1 MTNPQSGFVGG
12 ALDLSQ
18 VKAQAEAREAAKNQ
32 SASATPTGGIAPF
45 FDVTD
50 ANFENEVVRRSTQVP
65 VIAII
70 GTQRSPASEQLK
82 ADFKELADAAGLKFI
97 AGYIDADTFPQIAQV
112 FGVQQLPTVVAIG
125 AGQPLTNFEG
135 GQPKEALQQWVDALV
150 EQIGPKL
157 KGLDQADMP
166 DQVEEETPAEDPRLA
181 EAESKL
187 NQSDF
192 DGAMAV
198 YDSILAEDPSNTNIK
213 QARNT
218 TMLLKRLDP
227 ANRTTDPM
235 EAAQQAPENIDKQF
249 DAADAEIVAGN
260 PEAAFDRLI
269 ALVAG
274 NVAGEKAKVRDR
286 LLELFALFDAA
297 DPGVL
302 AARTK
307 LASSLY

>member
-1 MTNPQSGFVGG
+1 MTNPNSGYVGG
-12 ALDLSQ
+12 ALDLSK

-32 SASATPTGGIAPF
+32 ASAPGQVGGIAPF
-45 FDVTD
+45 FEVTD

-65 VIAII
+65 VIAVI
-70 GTQRSPASEQLK
+70 GTSRSQASEQLK
-82 ADFKELADAAGLKFI
+82 TDFQELAAQGGLKFI
-97 AGYIDADTFPQIAQV
+97 VGYIDADTFPQIAQV

-157 KGLDQADMP
+157 KGLDAEDMP
-166 DQVEEETPAEDPRLA
+166 TEEAAEEVEDPRLSDA
-181 EAESKL
+181 EAKL
-187 NQSDF
+187 NAGDF

-198 YDSILAEDPSNTNIK
+198 YDQILADDPNNADIK

-227 ANRTTDPM
+227 ANRTEDPIA
-235 EAAQQAPENIDKQF
+235 AAQQAPEDIEKQF
-249 DAADAEIVAGN
+249 AAADAEIVAGS
-260 PEAAFDRLI
+260 PDSAFDRLI
-269 ALVAG
+269 ALIAG
-274 NVAGEKAKVRDR
+274 NVAGEKEKVRDR
-286 LLELFALFDAA
+286 LLELFQLFDAG
-297 DPGVL
+297 DPRVL
-302 AARTK
+302 TARTK

>member
-1 MTNPQSGFVGG
+1 
-12 ALDLSQ
+12 
-18 VKAQAEAREAAKNQ
+18 
-32 SASATPTGGIAPF
+32 
-45 FDVTD
+45 
-50 ANFENEVVRRSTQVP
+50 
-65 VIAII
+65 
-70 GTQRSPASEQLK
+70 
-82 ADFKELADAAGLKFI
+82 
-97 AGYIDADTFPQIAQV
+97 
-112 FGVQQLPTVVAIG
+112 
-125 AGQPLTNFEG
+125 
-135 GQPKEALQQWVDALV
+135 KEALQQWVDALV

-198 YDSILAEDPSNTNIK
+198 YDSILAEDPSNTDIK

-297 DPGVL
+297 DPRVL

>member
-1 MTNPQSGFVGG
+1 MTNPNSGYVGG

-18 VKAQAEAREAAKNQ
+18 VKAQAEAREAAQNQ
-32 SASATPTGGIAPF
+32 ASTAGSTGGIAPF

-70 GTQRSPASEQLK
+70 GTQRSPHSEQLK
-82 ADFKELADAAGLKFI
+82 TDFKELAEAGGLKFI
-97 AGYIDADTFPQIAQV
+97 VGYIDADTFPQIAQV

-157 KGLDQADMP
+157 KGLDQAEMP
-166 DQVEEETPAEDPRLA
+166 DKVVEEAPEDPRLA
-181 EAESKL
+181 EAEAKL

-198 YDSILAEDPSNTNIK
+198 YDSILADDPANAEIK

-227 ANRTTDPM
+227 ANRTTDPIAAAEQTPDDI
-235 EAAQQAPENIDKQF
+235 EAQF
-249 DAADAEIVAGN
+249 AAADAEIVAGN
-260 PEAAFDRLI
+260 PEGAFDRLI
-269 ALVAG
+269 ALIAG
-274 NVAGEKAKVRDR
+274 NVAGEKDKVRDR
-286 LLELFALFDAA
+286 LLELFALFDAT
-297 DPGVL
+297 DPRVL
-302 AARTK
+302 TARTK

>member
-32 SASATPTGGIAPF
+32 TQTQGQGGGIAPF
-45 FDVTD
+45 FEVTD
-50 ANFENEVVRRSTQVP
+50 ANFENDVVRRSTQVP

-70 GTQRSPASEQLK
+70 GTQRSPASEQLR
-82 ADFKELADAAGLKFI
+82 ADFQELAQSGGLKFLV
-97 AGYIDADTFPQIAQV
+97 GYIDADTFPQIAQV

-135 GQPKEALQQWVDALV
+135 AQPKEALQQWVDALV

-157 KGLDQADMP
+157 KGLEAQDMP
-166 DQVEEETPAEDPRLA
+166 QEEEPQPAEDPRLA
-181 EAESKL
+181 EAESML
-187 NQSDF
+187 NSGDF
-192 DGAMAV
+192 DGALGV
-198 YDSILAEDPSNTNIK
+198 CDSILAQEPDNADIK

-227 ANRTTDPM
+227 ANRTTDPI
-235 EAAQQAPENIDKQF
+235 ADAQQAPEDIDKQF
-249 DAADAEIVAGN
+249 AAADAEIVAGN

-269 ALVAG
+269 ALIAG
-274 NVAGEKAKVRDR
+274 NVGGEKTKVRDR

-297 DPGVL
+297 DSRVL
-302 AARTK
+302 TARTK

>member
-18 VKAQAEAREAAKNQ
+18 VKAQAEAREAAENQ
-32 SASATPTGGIAPF
+32 AQSQGQGGGIAPF
-45 FDVTD
+45 FEVTD
-50 ANFENEVVRRSTQVP
+50 ANFENDVVRRSTQVP

-70 GTQRSPASEQLK
+70 GTQRSPASEQLR
-82 ADFKELADAAGLKFI
+82 ADFQELAQAGGLKFLV
-97 AGYIDADTFPQIAQV
+97 GYIDADTFPQIAQV

-135 GQPKEALQQWVDALV
+135 AQPKEALQQWVDALV

-157 KGLDQADMP
+157 KGLEAQDMP
-166 DQVEEETPAEDPRLA
+166 QEEEPQPAEDPRLA
-181 EAESKL
+181 EAESML
-187 NQSDF
+187 NSGDF
-192 DGAMAV
+192 DGALGV
-198 YDSILAEDPSNTNIK
+198 YDSILAQEPDNADIK

-227 ANRTTDPM
+227 ANRTTDPI
-235 EAAQQAPENIDKQF
+235 ADAQQAPEDIDKQF
-249 DAADAEIVAGN
+249 AAADAEIVAGN
-260 PEAAFDRLI
+260 PQAAFDRLI
-269 ALVAG
+269 ALIAG
-274 NVAGEKAKVRDR
+274 NVGGEKTKVRDR

-297 DPGVL
+297 DPRVL
-302 AARTK
+302 TARTK